1 MKYSL
6 LFVFIFFLVCSNTV
20 SAQSVFSKKQL
31 HLLDSIATQDVP
43 PSAPGIATAII
54 KDGKVVYEKYA
65 GYANQSDSSLI
76 NPSTRFNIAS
86 NGKQFT
92 ALALLSLVQKK
103 KLKLSDDIR
112 TFFPSLFP
120 QIKDRITVQSLLNH
134 TSGIRDCYDLWSLM
148 GYTWWKKTFSNNDV
162 LSLVEKQQD
171 LNFKPNSSYLYS
183 NTNYILLA
191 LIIEK
196 VSGESFVAFTNN
208 MFRQLKMHNT
218 SFEDNYTS
226 IRGPIARAY
235 FNFGSWTT
243 YNWIWNA
250 CGDGNIFSSLEDQIQ
265 WERIVQGSISA
276 GMSRSLIKKSQSYIK
291 GSAFK
296 NYGYGLE
303 FGNYKGLSYMFHEG
317 ATGAWKATVTRF
329 PAQKVSIITLTNTG
343 KSIPSM
349 QTRQMADIVF
359 DLQPDNAYIISKPVA
374 AGAFVNDTAILGTYL
389 TESDFAFQFIKKE
402 NKLFLRRS
410 GRNDVELEREAANI
424 FRQKYDTLFKQE
436 FTIDAEG
443 RLQVTAYYINHA
455 PYSLKKQTELRP
467 DFNYRSLNGT
477 YLNTETGTMLEI
489 LHLQNNQYKIILAGE
504 EYTSNALL
512 ITPQK
517 MIAENYTFNFHAAN
531 SSVDTIY
538 LNGGRI
544 KNIRFMRQK

>member
-1 MKYSL
+1 MKYSI
-6 LFVFIFFLVCSNTV
+6 LFVFVFCLVCRNT
-20 SAQSVFSKKQL
+20 ALGQSVFSKKQL
-31 HLLDSIATQDVP
+31 RLLDSIATQDVP
-43 PSAPGIATAII
+43 PSAPGIATAIL
-54 KDGKVVYEKYA
+54 KGGKVVYEKYA
-65 GYANQSDSSLI
+65 GYANLSDSSLI

-92 ALALLSLVQKK
+92 ALALLNLIERK
-103 KLKLSDDIR
+103 KLRLSDDIR
-112 TFFPSLFP
+112 IFLPSLFP
-120 QIKDRITVQSLLNH
+120 QLKDKITVQSLLNH

-148 GYTWWKKTFSNNDV
+148 GYTWWEKTFSNKDV
-162 LSLVEKQQD
+162 LSLLEKQQD

-196 VSGESFVAFTNN
+196 VSGESFVAYTNN
-208 MFRQLKMHNT
+208 MFRQLNMFNT
-218 SFEDNYTS
+218 SFEDNYTN

-243 YNWIWNA
+243 YNWIWNV
-250 CGDGNIFSSLEDQIQ
+250 CGDGNIFSTLEDQIQ
-265 WERIVQGSISA
+265 WERIVQGSITS
-276 GMSRSLIKKSQSYIK
+276 GMPHSLIKKSQTYIK

-303 FGNYKGLSYMFHEG
+303 FGNYKGLSYTFHEG

-349 QTRQMADIVF
+349 QTRQMADVVF
-359 DLQPDNAYIISKPVA
+359 DLEPDNAYIVTKPVA
-374 AGAFVNDTAILGTYL
+374 PGKFVSETEIMGTYL
-389 TESDFAFQFIKKE
+389 TEGDFTFQFIKKD

-436 FTIDAEG
+436 FTTDAES
-443 RLQVTAYYINHA
+443 RLQATAYYINHA
-455 PYSLKKQTELRP
+455 PYSLKKQNELRP
-467 DFNYRSLNGT
+467 EFNYRSLNGS
-477 YLNTETGTMLEI
+477 YLNTETGTILEI
-489 LHLQNNQYKIILAGE
+489 IYRENNQYKIILAGE
-504 EYTSNALL
+504 EYTSNALV
-512 ITPQK
+512 ITPKK
-517 MIAENYTFNFHAAN
+517 MIAENCTFNFNAAN
-531 SSVDTIY
+531 TSVDTIY

-544 KNIRFMRQK
+544 KNISFLRQK